1 MKIKS
6 IKKNIL
12 NNPKKFYDITVDEY
26 HNFVIGE
33 NSMIVTHNSSLS
45 NAIITMAQ
53 KFKNNAPLLEEEGQ
67 SSSNFGELA

>member
-6 IKKNIL
+6 IRKNIL

-33 NSMIVTHNSSLS
+33 NSMIVTHN
-45 NAIITMAQ
+45 
-53 KFKNNAPLLEEEGQ
+53 
-67 SSSNFGELA
+67 